1 MFDPIVSRR
10 FRDAVLRL
18 YPGLRDRRQSMA
30 LFALLCFGTS
40 PDRWFPNADVLSHT
54 AVLDAV
60 GLDESTSS
68 REFQS
73 GKLIERLRA
82 DVLPDLD
89 VVPHE
94 FRIGKARIVWNVG
107 FSPAMEVLL
116 RDELVSFH
124 RSTSR
129 VGFVSGR
136 RCTSSVARKLIAED
150 ARRVQTL
157 ISKLG
162 VVPPADRIV
171 RYMNGVSE
179 RLFEQCTR
187 RNRGAA
193 LKVAAG
199 LPQDR
204 ALRALRILRAIQ
216 LQPKPFYGPS
226 RVGRTLRVS
235 ALGQCIQ
242 RLPNEV
248 KGSLLA
254 GWTHFDLRSAQLAI
268 VARDWQLDELC
279 AWLAEPKNNIWSEL
293 CGVFPSHAPASAKP
307 IVKEA
312 VYAICY
318 GASRRRIIAT
328 LRAGLG
334 IDDAGASAF
343 LRHWIVRGILE
354 RRREIL
360 RGLAAGH
367 EFADAFGR
375 KLVAADAKT
384 ARSAV
389 AQHSQ
394 SQEMQLLLPAFA
406 LAERT
411 NDFRIV
417 LWEHDGFSVHFYRR
431 EERCIER
438 IVDAVNTE
446 CHRLG
451 YPTELVAKR

>member
-10 FRDAVLRL
+10 FRDEVLRL
-18 YPGLRDRRQSMA
+18 YPCLADRPRSLA
-30 LFALLCFGTS
+30 LFGLLCFGTT
-40 PDRWFPNADVLSHT
+40 PDRWFPDANVLSHR
-54 AVLDAV
+54 AILDAV

-68 REFQS
+68 RAFQS

-82 DVLPDLD
+82 DVLPDLH

-94 FRIGKARIVWNVG
+94 FRIRKARIVWNVG

-116 RDELVSFH
+116 RDELLNFH
-124 RSTSR
+124 RSTCR
-129 VGFVSGR
+129 VGFVSGER
-136 RCTSSVARKLIAED
+136 VIASVRPKLIAED
-150 ARRVQTL
+150 ARVRAL

-162 VVPPADRIV
+162 AVPPADRIL
-171 RYMNGVSE
+171 RYMNGVSK
-179 RLFEQCTR
+179 RLFEQCVR
-187 RNRGAA
+187 RNMAAA
-193 LKVAAG
+193 LQVAAG

-226 RVGRTLRVS
+226 KVGRTLRVS

-248 KGSLLA
+248 KRPLLD

-268 VARDWQLDELC
+268 VARDWQLDDLC
-279 AWLAEPKNNIWSEL
+279 AWLAQPKNHIWSEL
-293 CGVFPSHAPASAKP
+293 CGLFPSHAPASAKP
-307 IVKEA
+307 IFKEG

-328 LRAGLG
+328 LRSGLG
-334 IDDAGASAF
+334 IDGAGASAF
-343 LRHWIVRGILE
+343 LGHWIVRGILE

-375 KLVAADAKT
+375 KLVATDAKT
-384 ARSAV
+384 ARSAL

-394 SQEMQLLLPAFA
+394 SQEMQLLLPVFT

-431 EERCIER
+431 AESNIER
-438 IVDAVNTE
+438 ILEAVNRE
-446 CHRLG
+446 CRRLG